1 MFLKWLKLNNFTNYT
16 ELNYEVDTFLN
27 LIVGD
32 NAQGKT
38 NLLDAI
44 YYLSSGSS
52 YRYHHDQQL
61 IKWNADFFTI
71 NAVTESK
78 YNLNKFAFSYTN
90 NKKVIT
96 VNESKLGK
104 ISDLLGI
111 FTVVFFSPDDLYIVK
126 GSPNL
131 RRKYL
136 DSELSQVSPK
146 YYYYLQQ
153 YKKSLLQRNRLLKEI
168 KLNKTGKKSLEIWNI
183 QLAKYGAWLIVKRL
197 EMLKKLKPL
206 ARLTHRKLA
215 DGLEE
220 LEIIYKH
227 SLTVKDNQFTLQELE
242 DSFLVQLELCLED
255 DVIRGFTTKG
265 PHRDDFE
272 VRVNGY
278 NLKEYGSQG
287 QQRTAALSLKIS
299 EVEFMYAETGEYPV
313 LLLDDVLSELDK
325 KRRDQL
331 LRLVSDRIQTFI
343 TCTETSFLN
352 REILEKASITQVTKG
367 ILNKIKE

>member
-16 ELNYEVDTFLN
+16 ELNYEVDNFLN

-44 YYLSSGSS
+44 YYLSNGSS
-52 YRYHHDQQL
+52 YRYHQDQQL
-61 IKWNADFFTI
+61 IKWNSDFFTI
-71 NAVTESK
+71 QALTENK
-78 YNLNKFAFSYTN
+78 YSQNKLVFSYTK
-90 NKKVIT
+90 NKKNIN
-96 VNESKLGK
+96 VNENKLNK
-104 ISDLLGI
+104 VADLLGI
-111 FTVVFFSPDDLYIVK
+111 FTVVFFSPDDLYLVK
-126 GSPNL
+126 GNPNL

-136 DSELSQVSPK
+136 DTELSQVSPK

-168 KLNKTGKKSLEIWNI
+168 KFKKIDQKNLEIWNI
-183 QLAKYGAWLIVKRL
+183 QLAHYGAWLIVKRL
-197 EMLKKLKPL
+197 EMLKKIKPL

-220 LEIIYKH
+220 LEIIYRH
-227 SLTVKDNQFTLQELE
+227 SLPVKNSQFTLQDLE
-242 DSFLVQLELCLED
+242 ESFLSELSLCLEED
-255 DVIRGFTTKG
+255 LLRGFTTKG

-278 NLKEYGSQG
+278 DLRNFGSQG
-287 QQRTAALSLKIS
+287 QQRTAALSLKIA

-331 LRLVSDRIQTFI
+331 LRLVSERIQTFI
-343 TCTETSFLN
+343 TCTETGFLN
-352 REILEKASITQVTKG
+352 REIVEKASVTQVTNGVLKK
-367 ILNKIKE
+367 LK

>member
-1 MFLKWLKLNNFTNYT
+1 MFLKHLKLNNFTNYN
-16 ELNYEVDTFLN
+16 ELVYETDTFLN

-44 YYLSSGSS
+44 YYLSNGSS
-52 YRYHHDQQL
+52 YRYQQDQQL
-61 IKWNADFFTI
+61 IKWDADFFTV
-71 NAVTESK
+71 NAETKNK
-78 YNLNKFAFSYTN
+78 YNLNKFSISYAK
-90 NKKVIT
+90 NKKTIV
-96 VNESKLGK
+96 VNESKLLK
-104 ISDLLGI
+104 IADLLGI

-126 GSPNL
+126 GNPSL

-136 DSELSQVSPK
+136 DSELCQVSPK

-168 KLNKTGKKSLEIWNI
+168 RQKGFKKNNLDIWNI
-183 QLAKYGAWLIVKRL
+183 QIAKYGAWLIIRRY
-197 EMLKKLKPL
+197 EMLKKIRPL

-215 DGLEE
+215 DGAEE
-220 LEIIYKH
+220 LEIIYKS
-227 SLTVKDNQFTLQELE
+227 SLNVKEEQFNLEELE
-242 DSFLVQLELCLED
+242 NYFISQLELSLDED
-255 DVIRGFTTKG
+255 ILKGFTGKG

-299 EVEFMYAETGEYPV
+299 EVEFMYGETGEYPV

-331 LRLVSDRIQTFI
+331 LKLVSDRIQTFI
-343 TCTETSFLN
+343 TCTDVNFLN
-352 REILEKASITQVTKG
+352 KNILEKAAIHKVTKG
-367 ILNKIKE
+367 FIKKLK

>member
-1 MFLKWLKLNNFTNYT
+1 MFLKRLKLNNFTNYS
-16 ELNYEVDTFLN
+16 ELIYEADTYLN
-27 LIVGD
+27 LIVGH

-44 YYLSSGSS
+44 YYLSNGSS
-52 YRYHHDQQL
+52 YRYNKDQQL
-61 IKWNADFFTI
+61 IKWDADFFTI
-71 NAVTESK
+71 NAITQNK
-78 YNLNKFAFSYTN
+78 YNLNKFTISYTN

-96 VNESKLGK
+96 VNESKLAK
-104 ISDLLGI
+104 VSDLLGV

-126 GSPNL
+126 GNPSL

-136 DSELSQVSPK
+136 DSELCQVSPK

-153 YKKSLLQRNRLLKEI
+153 YRKSLLQRNRLLKEI
-168 KLNKTGKKSLEIWNI
+168 RLNKASKNSLDIWNMQI
-183 QLAKYGAWLIVKRL
+183 VKYGAWLIIRRL
-197 EMLKKLKPL
+197 EMLEKIKPL

-220 LEIIYKH
+220 LEIIYKS
-227 SLTVKDNQFTLQELE
+227 SLNTKINQNNLE
-242 DSFLVQLELCLED
+242 DLENCFLSQLEVSLDED
-255 DVIRGFTTKG
+255 IARGFTTRG

-299 EVEFMYAETGEYPV
+299 EVEFMYGETGEYPV

-325 KRRDQL
+325 RRRDQL
-331 LRLVSDRIQTFI
+331 LKLVSDRIQTFI
-343 TCTETSFLN
+343 TCTDVNFLN
-352 REILEKASITQVTKG
+352 KNILEKASINQVSKG
-367 ILNKIKE
+367 SIKKIK